1 MFHKTITMLFT
12 VYILN
17 QGHNK
22 VNNSKLKIK
31 TKLNRIH
38 SSMDFLEEIQD
49 LIKTKALNY
58 HKHNIMMDLTTKE

>member
-1 MFHKTITMLFT
+1 MRHTVMLFT

-49 LIKTKALNY
+49 LIKTKAPNY